1 MPTTN
6 GPPPINKLPP
16 ELCSDIPWLTLNDK
30 SIEEVSLVNTN
41 GLAASPSETIWNLS
55 TSDPAVAR
63 KSLLST
69 KRPHAVV

>member
-41 GLAASPSETIWNLS
+41 GLAASPSETI
-55 TSDPAVAR
+55 
-63 KSLLST
+63 
-69 KRPHAVV
+69 